1 MERPPE
7 RGEVIGFGRPRQPN
21 LTVPPPW
28 PALPD
33 LAGLELLEPGA
44 LARSSSAPGLL
55 TVVKGPPPEP
65 TGRPPTC
72 SSPPAGP
79 VRRPARRRRR
89 PKTAGTHGNSPAA
102 RTSRSRPRCSGRAA
116 CGAGGTSSGGSRGGI
131 GRPAAAEA
139 AEAILGQV
147 TASAGWLPAQ
157 IGHATS
163 CAQGAH
169 VAFAEF
175 PEVMRRS
182 LTVLLQHV

>member
-102 RTSRSRPRCSGRAA
+102 RTSRSRPRCSGWGGCGAVATWSGGLRGWGGHYRGLARRAA
-116 CGAGGTSSGGSRGGI
+116 KCDLRRVARGGKLC
-131 GRPAAAEA
+131 P
-139 AEAILGQV
+139 QV
-147 TASAGWLPAQ
+147 GLAWL
-157 IGHATS
+157 
-163 CAQGAH
+163 
-169 VAFAEF
+169 EF
-175 PEVMRRS
+175 PPS
-182 LTVLLQHV
+182 I